1 MCLDGILFTLGSLK
15 EASGQKRKGGGVI
28 GSQALPF
35 SVDLAGEYLS
45 VEVGD
50 LEIGYIALGRDL
62 HGASNTDQC
71 ESDAEM
77 HGDVIQ
83 GSKLTD

>member
-1 MCLDGILFTLGSLK
+1 MVHFLLSSLK
-15 EASGQKRKGGGVI
+15 EASGQERKGGGWGGCI
-28 GSQALPF
+28 GSQALPY
-35 SVDLAGEYLS
+35 SVDLAGEHLG

-71 ESDAEM
+71 ENDAEM
-77 HGDVIQ
+77 HSDFIQ
-83 GSKLTD
+83 GSKLAD